1 MADYNKDMQDRAREK
16 ERQELKITSNVGM
29 GRKDSHTDPNKD
41 IENWV
46 AVNVEIKNGVFMKI
60 AHEAHSR
67 DITINKMVNIILKHG
82 IKDAQYRFEHQSKP
96 QFLTEKY

>member
-16 ERQELKITSNVGM
+16 GMGRQELKITS
-29 GRKDSHTDPNKD
+29 KDSHTDPNKD
-41 IENWV
+41 EENWI
-46 AVNVEIKNGVFMKI
+46 AVDVEIRNADFMKI